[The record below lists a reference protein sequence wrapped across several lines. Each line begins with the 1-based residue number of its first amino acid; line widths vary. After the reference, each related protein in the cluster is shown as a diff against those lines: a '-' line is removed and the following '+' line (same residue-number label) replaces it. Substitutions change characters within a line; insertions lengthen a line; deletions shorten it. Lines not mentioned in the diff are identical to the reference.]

1 MSATQQART
10 LVIELIK
17 AGVTD
22 LVIAP
27 GSRNGPI
34 SLAALAAANEQ
45 KLNVTVRIDERSAA
59 FTALGLAKVTN
70 RKAAVVVTSGTAGA
84 HLLPALIEAAQSDL
98 PLIAITADRPTELIN
113 TGANQTIEQL
123 ELFKAVTQNVL
134 DLASDWSAQL
144 WETKLQAAL
153 AKPGIVHLNPRF
165 VEPLVPQDDWQ
176 LPEFDLQS
184 AKSELPQLAAA
195 DLLNFKQGVVIAAGD
210 QIAHAEQI
218 AASLNWPLLAEPTS
232 SSHPNLISHSPLTA
246 AKLADQIEVVVSVG
260 RVGLARSITA
270 ILNSKPRVAVK
281 VPTLITQAKT
291 ISQSPGELDLKDLVK
306 SDQKWIQLWQHQAQE
321 VSKAINSTLKQSN
334 LSGLGVAEILLK
346 NLTSTNLLHVAASLS
361 LRDLDFMMQPNKI
374 GLVTANRGVNGID
387 GIIATATGAAI
398 AWQRQGNGQ
407 SYCLLGD
414 VALLHDLASLTI
426 PKTEK
431 LPNLRLVIVDNNG
444 GGIFNTIEQQGVAG
458 FERVFGTP
466 HQINLAQLLSG
477 FAINVIEI
485 TSAAELDKIFI
496 EMPGISAVVISGID
510 RNVEAD
516 IRKLLV
522 NSTR

>member
-1 MSATQQART
+1 M
-10 LVIELIK
+10 
-17 AGVTD
+17 
-22 LVIAP
+22 
-27 GSRNGPI
+27 
-34 SLAALAAANEQ
+34 
-45 KLNVTVRIDERSAA
+45 
-59 FTALGLAKVTN
+59 
-70 RKAAVVVTSGTAGA
+70 
-84 HLLPALIEAAQSDL
+84 
-98 PLIAITADRPTELIN
+98 
-113 TGANQTIEQL
+113 
-123 ELFKAVTQNVL
+123 
-134 DLASDWSAQL
+134 
-144 WETKLQAAL
+144 
-153 AKPGIVHLNPRF
+153 
-165 VEPLVPQDDWQ
+165 
-176 LPEFDLQS
+176 
-184 AKSELPQLAAA
+184 
-195 DLLNFKQGVVIAAGD
+195 
-210 QIAHAEQI
+210 
-218 AASLNWPLLAEPTS
+218 
-232 SSHPNLISHSPLTA
+232 
-246 AKLADQIEVVVSVG
+246 VSVG

-306 SDQKWIQLWQHQAQE
+306 SDQKWIKVWQHEAQE
-321 VSKAINSTLKQSN
+321 VSKVIDSTLKQAN

-485 TSAAELDKIFI
+485 TSVAELDKIFI

-510 RNVEAD
+510 RNAEAD